1 MEVLSV
7 EALTSRARVKV
18 LEAVDTQNLVVR
30 KPVVPLQVEHP
41 LAPDLE
47 KPLHPDDCR
56 RVMVV
61 HAQVVQHRDYFL
73 ALDRRL
79 NGCVADVKGMFAKP
93 ID

>member
-1 MEVLSV
+1 MEILSV
-7 EALTSRARVKV
+7 NALAPCARIKV
-18 LEAVDTQNLVVR
+18 LEAVNTQDLVVR
-30 KPVVPLQVEHP
+30 KPVVPFQVKKPLPSDLQ
-41 LAPDLE
+41 

-56 RVMVV
+56 HVMVV

-79 NGCVADVKGMFAKP
+79 NGCVADVKGMFSEP